1 MRRGSNQVFRD
12 ASEGIIVRVTSIDR
26 REAVMRSL
34 DIATAVAEAG
44 GPVLTPL
51 STSVLHL
58 GDDQIA
64 TLWPMGDEP
73 HHFDGYRFGTL
84 LRQLHDT
91 LPPSTLNRWNVVPKV
106 TKRLDMAE
114 GAERLRGYTE
124 FLREELLQIEEPTA
138 TSPSAWQTLIHGDA
152 HPGNV
157 VIVDGQARLIDLD
170 EVAIGP
176 READF
181 APMSTAIRRFGRA
194 PDELAEARRAYG
206 RMLDE
211 ELLSACQRLRQLTMA
226 SWLLS
231 IISVRPEA
239 EEELRHRIRTWKSEG
254 RWNPL

>member
-1 MRRGSNQVFRD
+1 
-12 ASEGIIVRVTSIDR
+12 
-26 REAVMRSL
+26 MRSL

-51 STSVLHL
+51 SRSILHL

-73 HHFDGYRFGTL
+73 HQLDGYRFGSL

-91 LPPSTLNRWNVVPKV
+91 PPPSTLARWDVVPKV
-106 TKRLDMAE
+106 IKRLDVAE
-114 GAERLRGYTE
+114 GDERFRGYTE
-124 FLREELLQIEEPTA
+124 FLREELLRIEEPTA

-170 EVAIGP
+170 EVATGP
-176 READF
+176 REVDF
-181 APMSTAIRRFGRA
+181 APMSIARCRFGR
-194 PDELAEARRAYG
+194 PPEELTEARRSYG

-231 IISVRPEA
+231 IIRLRPEA
-239 EEELRHRIRTWKSEG
+239 EDELRHRIRTWKSEE